1 MHAYNYVDS
10 HVNVTSYTLQNAQVK
25 KHFTQ
30 VIDAWKRGVSSH
42 QKGSTQE
49 LRSKW
54 WNSKM
59 YHALA
64 LGILTMG
71 SSTNRNKYLVRDRKR
86 RCKRSF
92 LGVKKFAG
100 LPNLEKDQ
108 PTNQPTNQRTNF
120 KYAIKRK
127 SLARM
132 LDGHSWEDMHQE
144 STKQGPIC
152 YILYP
157 ISSILYPILSYPI
170 LSYILSHISS

>member
-1 MHAYNYVDS
+1 MMISWGFRCLHIII
-10 HVNVTSYTLQNAQVK
+10 LQGL
-25 KHFTQ
+25 
-30 VIDAWKRGVSSH
+30 RG
-42 QKGSTQE
+42 
-49 LRSKW
+49 LRQRCYISPTYLRNIIW
-54 WNSKM
+54 T
-59 YHALA
+59 A
-64 LGILTMG
+64 
-71 SSTNRNKYLVRDRKR
+71 STNRNKYLVRERKR

-100 LPNLEKDQ
+100 LPNLEKD
-108 PTNQPTNQRTNF
+108 QPTNQRTNF

-157 ISSILYPILSYPI
+157 LSYILSYLILSYPI